1 MTSLPALPSFRL
13 DGKRALITGAGRGI
27 GAAAAAIFAQAGA
40 AVTLCARTA
49 SEVEANATEIRE
61 AGFEADAFALD
72 VTDIAAVRREIAAR
86 GPFDILLNNAGAN
99 RIRSITDVTEEDYD
113 AVLNLNLKAALF
125 VAQAMA
131 KGLLEANRPG
141 SIINISSQMGL
152 TGGGGRSLYSA
163 SKFGLEG
170 LTKCMA
176 IDLAPHGIR
185 VNTICPTFIETAL
198 TRPILETPGTRDY
211 VLSRIK
217 LGRLGRL
224 DELSGALLLL
234 ASYASTLMTGSS
246 VVVDG
251 GWTAG

>member
-1 MTSLPALPSFRL
+1 MTLTPPLPSFRL
-13 DGKRALITGAGRGI
+13 DGKKALVTGAGRGI

-49 SEVEANATEIRE
+49 DEVEANAHEIRE
-61 AGFEADAFALD
+61 AGFEANAFALD
-72 VTDIAAVRREIAAR
+72 VTDIAATRREIEAR

-99 RIRSITDVTEEDYD
+99 RIRSITEVTEEDYD

-125 VAQAMA
+125 VAQAVA
-131 KGLLEANRPG
+131 KGLLATGRPG
-141 SIINISSQMGL
+141 SIINLSSQMGHV
-152 TGGGGRSLYSA
+152 GGGGRSLYSA

-185 VNTICPTFIETAL
+185 VNTLCPTFIETAL

-217 LGRLGRL
+217 LGRLGRM

-234 ASYASTLMTGSS
+234 ASDASSLMTGSAL
-246 VVVDG
+246 VVDG

>member
-1 MTSLPALPSFRL
+1 MALSPPLPSFRL

-27 GAAAAAIFAQAGA
+27 GAAGAAVFAQAGA
-40 AVTLCARTA
+40 AVTLCARTS
-49 SEVEANATEIRE
+49 SEIEAKALEIRE
-61 AGFEADAFALD
+61 AGFEADAFVLD
-72 VTDIAAVRREIAAR
+72 VTDTGAVAREIAAR

-99 RIRSITDVTEEDYD
+99 RIRAITEVTEADYD

-125 VAQAMA
+125 VAQAVA
-131 KGLLEANRPG
+131 RGLVEADRPG
-141 SIINISSQMGL
+141 SIINVSSQMGL

-163 SKFGLEG
+163 SKWGLEG

-176 IDLAPHGIR
+176 IDLAPHGVR
-185 VNTICPTFIETAL
+185 VNTICPTFIDTAL

-217 LGRLGRL
+217 LGRLGRME
-224 DELSGALLLL
+224 ELSGALLLL
-234 ASYASTLMTGSS
+234 ASDASTLMTGSS